1 MKHLLVFEKTS
12 ENYKRVSQTTL
23 SNYPLCRCLVDVSW
37 RHMYVVHTQFVLRL
51 KHNSSNY
58 LNKQLIQPDN
68 TYDIDTTIYLLAFAT
83 LFTQIECNMN
93 LQRTS
98 GWTTC
103 VLVCC

>member
-23 SNYPLCRCLVDVSW
+23 LNYPLCRCLVDVSL
-37 RHMYVVHTQFVLRL
+37 RYMYVVRTQFVLRL

-58 LNKQLIQPDN
+58 LNKQLIQPAN